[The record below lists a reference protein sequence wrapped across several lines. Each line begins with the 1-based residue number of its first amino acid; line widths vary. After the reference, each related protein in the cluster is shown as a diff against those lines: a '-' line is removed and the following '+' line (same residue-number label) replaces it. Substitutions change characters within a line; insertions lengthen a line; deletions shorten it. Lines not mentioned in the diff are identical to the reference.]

1 MNLFLRCFGCK
12 KFSKKD
18 KKTSDSSNVKF
29 RSFINQDANLQNKI
43 SLNLVKNSV
52 IQKENINQNIEQNKD
67 QNNIN
72 NNNQEKNTDILIEN
86 EIKEE
91 KNKITNE
98 QLISEEEEKKENIKN
113 ILYSK
118 FGLNLNKEIDF
129 DEPLLKTDSP
139 LICDFEKNIIFTK
152 GNLIELFDKYWKID
166 KYKKIWDKDN
176 LIIEINSEG
185 TDINNKFNL
194 IKISYKQKKEIFKDN
209 ADIQTL
215 FDFLYIPDLRLKWD
229 KLLKNL
235 EILDGKNESNYV
247 LNSLAKSPTFLMSE
261 RDCIEKKFIFKNKE
275 GNIIYAISSSVPD
288 NLFEMKKDVVRII
301 NYINYYK
308 LVDEGDYFGFYSLNQ
323 TDFKMPIP
331 QFLINVTLPTTT
343 KSWQTSLEKFVCEIK
358 YDKETKNIIQNNND
372 ENEKK

>member
-29 RSFINQDANLQNKI
+29 RSFVNQDANSQNKI

-52 IQKENINQNIEQNKD
+52 IQNENKNQNIEQNTN

-72 NNNQEKNTDILIEN
+72 NNNQEKNKDILIEN
-86 EIKEE
+86 ETKEE

-98 QLISEEEEKKENIKN
+98 QLISEEEEKKENMKN

-194 IKISYKQKKEIFKDN
+194 IKVTYKQKKAEFN
-209 ADIQTL
+209 ENCDIQTII
-215 FDFLYIPDLRLKWD
+215 DFLYFPSLRLKWD
-229 KLLKNL
+229 KILKNFEL
-235 EILDGKNESNYV
+235 IEGNIESNYIIR
-247 LNSLAKSPTFLMSE
+247 SLAKAPTFLMSE
-261 RDCIEKKFIFKNKE
+261 RESLEKKFIFKNKD
-275 GNIIYAISSSVPD
+275 GNGMYIISSSIPD
-288 NLFEMKKDVVRII
+288 DLFETKKDVVRIF

-308 LVDEGDYFGFYSLNQ
+308 IVDEGDYFGFYSLNQ

-343 KSWQTSLEKFVCEIK
+343 KNWQISLEQFAKEVK
-358 YDKETKNIIQNNND
+358 YDKETKNIISNNN
-372 ENEKK
+372 EKNE

>member
-29 RSFINQDANLQNKI
+29 RSFVNQDANLQNKI

-52 IQKENINQNIEQNKD
+52 IQKENINQNIEQNKN

-72 NNNQEKNTDILIEN
+72 NNNQEKNTDILIKN

-98 QLISEEEEKKENIKN
+98 QLISEDEEKKENIKN

-194 IKISYKQKKEIFKDN
+194 IKVTYKQKKAEFN
-209 ADIQTL
+209 ENCDIQTII
-215 FDFLYIPDLRLKWD
+215 DFLYFPSLRLKWD
-229 KLLKNL
+229 KILKNFEL
-235 EILDGKNESNYV
+235 IEGNIESNYIIR
-247 LNSLAKSPTFLMSE
+247 SLAKAPTFLMSE
-261 RDCIEKKFIFKNKE
+261 RESLEKKFIFKNKD
-275 GNIIYAISSSVPD
+275 GNGMYIISSSIPD
-288 NLFEMKKDVVRII
+288 DLFETKKDVVRIF

-308 LVDEGDYFGFYSLNQ
+308 IVDEGDYIGFYSLNQ

-343 KSWQTSLEKFVCEIK
+343 KNWQISLEQFAKEVK
-358 YDKETKNIIQNNND
+358 YDKETKNIISNNN
-372 ENEKK
+372 EKNE

>member
-52 IQKENINQNIEQNKD
+52 IQKENINQNIEQNTN

-72 NNNQEKNTDILIEN
+72 NNNQEKNKDILIEN

-98 QLISEEEEKKENIKN
+98 QLISEEEEKKENMKN

-194 IKISYKQKKEIFKDN
+194 IKVTYKQKKAEFN
-209 ADIQTL
+209 ENCDIQTII
-215 FDFLYIPDLRLKWD
+215 DFLYFPSLRLKWD
-229 KLLKNL
+229 KILKNFEL
-235 EILDGKNESNYV
+235 IEGNIESNYIIR
-247 LNSLAKSPTFLMSE
+247 SLAKAPTFLMSE
-261 RDCIEKKFIFKNKE
+261 RESLEKKFIFKNKD
-275 GNIIYAISSSVPD
+275 GNGMYIISSSIPD
-288 NLFEMKKDVVRII
+288 DLFETKKEVVRIF

-308 LVDEGDYFGFYSLNQ
+308 IVDEGDYIGFYSLNQ

-343 KSWQTSLEKFVCEIK
+343 KNWQISLEQFAKEVK
-358 YDKETKNIIQNNND
+358 YDKETKNIISNNN
-372 ENEKK
+372 EKNE